1 VNGGTLTID
10 TTNAGGVAAGANIR
24 FQSTLTGTTAGA
36 EPLTL
41 TAGTGGNV
49 TFTGAVG
56 GTRLGAVTINS
67 ANNVTESAG
76 LTAASLTQSAGSGT
90 STLNGAVDTT
100 GAANVTTS
108 TITFGAGGS
117 VTAGA
122 SSTLRADDMNLAGR
136 PISVG
141 ANRLTLRP
149 NTAGRVIDLGTDTA
163 GRLGLTTAE
172 MASVTAGVLQIGD
185 STNTGGVILTAN
197 TSAPAAATTLSVIT
211 GAGITQSGGTLTAP
225 SLRLDAVSGI
235 GTSAPRLSVN
245 ATTLAARTT
254 TSGGVFIS
262 ETDNVALGTVDGQSS
277 ISSAGDVTLVAGNA
291 ITQSA
296 GTLTGSNVKLTAS
309 AGDIGSSGTRLSI
322 NATTLSAQASGNIFL
337 SEADNVALGTV
348 DGQTNLTAAGGAG
361 TITLVAGGAITQS
374 AGTISASGLR
384 IEGSSAG
391 TSGTPISTTI
401 NTLAAKAT
409 TSGGV
414 FISDTNDVA
423 IGSVDGLTGITSA
436 GDVTIKAGGAI
447 TRSDGTVTGNT
458 VTLDSETGVGASGGP
473 IVTAATTL
481 DVQVRTSGGIYIS
494 ENDAVTISNASTASG
509 DIEITSGGTMT
520 VTNTTVTESS
530 GGGKDVK
537 LTTTLGDIDLGVVNA
552 MGDTVTLKAAGSI
565 TNSNGSKVVD
575 VNAET
580 LSATAAASIS
590 LDTAVATVSSAT
602 TTTGN
607 ITLNG
612 TQKVTLGTTDPGVS
626 SGGDLTITNSTGLV
640 TLGLVQSGGAM
651 KITNDG
657 GSIVDNDTFTPS
669 LIAGSGATLSA
680 SGSVGTATNPLNVSV
695 SDGLLSIAAFGTD
708 GPISFNVSGIPAD
721 SVRRLNDPPGDTVIN
736 GRSELVKKAQE
747 TAAGQGVAAVSAAV
761 PGQGVFEAME
771 SQMIEVLGDPS
782 EQIEEELKL
791 EGEEAPVGATKEE
804 EERRRRRQ

>member
-1 VNGGTLTID
+1 
-10 TTNAGGVAAGANIR
+10 
-24 FQSTLTGTTAGA
+24 
-36 EPLTL
+36 
-41 TAGTGGNV
+41 
-49 TFTGAVG
+49 
-56 GTRLGAVTINS
+56 
-67 ANNVTESAG
+67 
-76 LTAASLTQSAGSGT
+76 
-90 STLNGAVDTT
+90 
-100 GAANVTTS
+100 
-108 TITFGAGGS
+108 
-117 VTAGA
+117 
-122 SSTLRADDMNLAGR
+122 
-136 PISVG
+136 
-141 ANRLTLRP
+141 
-149 NTAGRVIDLGTDTA
+149 
-163 GRLGLTTAE
+163 
-172 MASVTAGVLQIGD
+172 
-185 STNTGGVILTAN
+185 
-197 TSAPAAATTLSVIT
+197 
-211 GAGITQSGGTLTAP
+211 
-225 SLRLDAVSGI
+225 
-235 GTSAPRLSVN
+235 LSVN

-361 TITLVAGGAITQS
+361 NITLVAGGAITQS

-384 IEGSSAG
+384 IEGSSGVG
-391 TSGTPISTTI
+391 TSAAPVSTAVT
-401 NTLAAKAT
+401 TLAAKAT

-481 DVQVRTSGGIYIS
+481 DVQVRKSGGIYIS

-552 MGDTVTLKAAGSI
+552 VGDTVTLKAAGSI

-607 ITLNG
+607 ITLNS